1 MAGEN
6 VVTALRERVR
16 EQQNARRRRNPT
28 LLKLQ
33 WLSERVRRA
42 DRIKREIAAGTYCID
57 TTAVARALLNLD
69 TKD

>member
-6 VVTALRERVR
+6 IVTALRERAR
-16 EQQNARRRRNPT
+16 EQQVARRRRNPT

-42 DRIKREIAAGTYCID
+42 DRIKRELAAGTYRID

-69 TKD
+69 VKE